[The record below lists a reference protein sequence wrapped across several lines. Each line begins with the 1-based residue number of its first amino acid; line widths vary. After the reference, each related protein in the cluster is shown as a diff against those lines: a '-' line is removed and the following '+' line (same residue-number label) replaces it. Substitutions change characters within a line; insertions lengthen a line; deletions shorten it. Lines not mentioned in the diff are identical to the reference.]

1 MYGEIH
7 TSTKPHSEFPSHGR
21 QTHCNKEG
29 SQALCCTAWW
39 QGYFNNP
46 PFKQK
51 LLKTRLSEPGR
62 NPSPAVQCSGT
73 ESQWSPFL
81 PARPASL
88 CHPSPRCTATRAV
101 RAAPAYSG
109 AVNNPG
115 ETGQRDD
122 TSQQGL
128 AWQDRIQAPSKELK
142 EALLDFQK
150 EVFSTEK
157 KKKSCNR
164 FWLCAFW

>member
-1 MYGEIH
+1 M
-7 TSTKPHSEFPSHGR
+7 
-21 QTHCNKEG
+21 
-29 SQALCCTAWW
+29 
-39 QGYFNNP
+39 
-46 PFKQK
+46 
-51 LLKTRLSEPGR
+51 
-62 NPSPAVQCSGT
+62 
-73 ESQWSPFL
+73 
-81 PARPASL
+81 
-88 CHPSPRCTATRAV
+88 

-157 KKKSCNR
+157 KKKK
-164 FWLCAFW
+164 LQ